1 MPHPKRPDNYSR
13 LLCLL
18 TSSEEIMK
26 EADAIKNLEDFKIFL
41 QRNGFQPNHFNLET
55 GYIVTDQILSF
66 YKI

>member
-1 MPHPKRPDNYSR
+1 
-13 LLCLL
+13 
-18 TSSEEIMK
+18 MK